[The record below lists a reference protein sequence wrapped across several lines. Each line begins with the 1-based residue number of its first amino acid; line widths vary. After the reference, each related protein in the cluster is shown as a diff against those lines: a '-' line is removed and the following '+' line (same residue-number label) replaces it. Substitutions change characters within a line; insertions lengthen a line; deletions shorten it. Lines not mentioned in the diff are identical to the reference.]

1 MALEPDIPG
10 QSDDAGRCDPDD
22 VALKSFFLGP
32 QSENADWF
40 EEVLRGVITSYVSWR
55 RRKYPSDGAAIS
67 EADQR
72 VPEFRRRRAELVT
85 EVHRLMQ
92 RFEEEV
98 PKFSPRYI
106 GHMFSETSMP
116 AMIGHVITLLHN
128 PNNVS
133 GESSRVG
140 VRIEEEAI
148 EALAEMLGFDAG
160 QARGHFTSGGT
171 VANFEAMIRAR
182 RRMERWLAAG
192 AAAKESESSGLGLF
206 EAAHMGWSRYD
217 ELRLKLD
224 DDVDRFEPLA
234 SNPFE
239 AAHRLASVFDVA
251 YRGPVILVPA
261 HKHYSWVK
269 GAELLGLG
277 KEAFW
282 PVDLDERG
290 GLCVD
295 HLRQRI
301 DEARADQ
308 RPVMMVVS
316 VAGTTE
322 LGAFDPVDE
331 VQNLLDDL
339 RRRQN
344 LHVYHHV
351 DAAYGGFFAADVCGS
366 NPGCALEGQVCRAL
380 AAIHRANSVTL
391 DPHKLGYV
399 PYSSGAFISA
409 RSREYFANSVDAPYI
424 DFEAGTD
431 RGPQTLEGSRSA
443 AGAVATWLT
452 ARTIGLDADG
462 YGRILQRTVEARTRI
477 EEELLNSEA
486 PVRIAPATSNIL
498 TFCVADDEEA
508 LSTVNARTEKLYE
521 AFSPRQKSPFFVS
534 RTTLRFA
541 EYGAMLNPF
550 VEDWEGDVDTD
561 ELKLLRLCVMNPFID
576 SRETDVDF
584 PAAFAR
590 AVQRHCAAR

>member
-1 MALEPDIPG
+1 MALEPDIPE
-10 QSDDAGRCDPDD
+10 QDRRCDPDD

-55 RRKYPSDGAAIS
+55 RRKYPSDGTAIS

-72 VPEFRRRRAELVT
+72 IPEFRKRRAELVT
-85 EVHRLMQ
+85 EVHRLLH

-98 PKFSPRYI
+98 PKFSPRYV

-116 AMIGHVITLLHN
+116 AMIGHVVTLLHN
-128 PNNVS
+128 PNNIS

-140 VRIEEEAI
+140 VELESEAVA
-148 EALAEMLGFDAG
+148 ALAEMLGYDATH
-160 QARGHFTSGGT
+160 ARGHFTSGGT

-182 RRMERWLAAG
+182 RRMERWLSAG
-192 AAAKESESSGLGLF
+192 AAAREEGLREMTLF
-206 EAAHMGWSRYD
+206 EAAHQGWDVYD
-217 ELRLKLD
+217 DLQP
-224 DDVDRFEPLA
+224 PLGDE
-234 SNPFE
+234 SI
-239 AAHRLASVFDVA
+239 RFDVSDHNPIDVA
-251 YRGPVILVPA
+251 VRLQSTFGVSYRGPVILVPD

-282 PVDLDERG
+282 SVNLDERG
-290 GLCVD
+290 VMCVD
-295 HLRQRI
+295 HLRERLE
-301 DEARADQ
+301 EAEKNN

-331 VQNLLDDL
+331 VQNLLDRMT
-339 RRRQN
+339 RRKN

-351 DAAYGGFFAADVCGS
+351 DAAYGGFFAADVCGAHGS
-366 NPGCALEGQVCRAL
+366 CVLGDGVCRAL
-380 AAIHRANSVTL
+380 KAVHRANSVTL

-399 PYSSGAFISA
+399 PYSSGAFIA
-409 RSREYFANSVDAPYI
+409 GRRREYFANSVDAPYI

-431 RGPQTLEGSRSA
+431 RGPQTIEGSRSA

-462 YGRILQRTVEARTRI
+462 YGRILRRTVQARRRI
-477 EEELLNSEA
+477 EYELESTPV
-486 PVRIAPATSNIL
+486 PVRLAPATSNIL
-498 TFCVADDEEA
+498 AFCVANDGETISE
-508 LSTVNARTEKLYE
+508 TNRRTEELYK
-521 AFSPRQKSPFFVS
+521 AFSPRHDSPFFVS
-534 RTTLRFA
+534 RTRLRFA
-541 EYGAMLNPF
+541 EYGAMLEPF
-550 VEDWEGDVDTD
+550 VDQWGGQLDAE
-561 ELKLLRLCVMNPFID
+561 ELVLLRLCVMNPFVD

-590 AVQRHCAAR
+590 AVERKCR